1 MTAAQLQG
9 LRTLA
14 DIMREKYSAPT
25 VSEAILSGVAEI
37 ERLAEALRDAR
48 EKLDVTTKALEAR
61 KTTAAG
67 IEGVRFPLGTSSPD
81 FDAWY
86 LSLERVH
93 PCAEFEGEADQFVV
107 GDLVDAFDAGKA
119 LGLRR
124 LAGVFEELARTK
136 RNLVRRMARCARFMA
151 KHCRDWDDDRADRLL
166 RFAAACKKSLPA
178 LDSSANSTKG
188 ETP

>member
-1 MTAAQLQG
+1 MTAAQLQA
-9 LRTLA
+9 LREMACIIEGDKPALSDA
-14 DIMREKYSAPT
+14 IVSA
-25 VSEAILSGVAEI
+25 ICEI
-37 ERLAEALRDAR
+37 ERLADALRDERAAR
-48 EKLDVTTKALEAR
+48 DARAEMSARSAVVT
-61 KTTAAG
+61 
-67 IEGVRFPLGTSSPD
+67 FPSKTSSPD

-86 LSLERVH
+86 NRIGRVH
-93 PCAEFEGEADQFVV
+93 PCAEFEGDADQFVV
-107 GDLVDAFDAGKA
+107 GDLVDAFEAGKA

-151 KHCRDWDDDRADRLL
+151 KHYRDWDDDRADRLL

-178 LDSSANSTKG
+178 LDSSAISAKG